1 MALQGT
7 LRDFGIADIFQL
19 IAHQQKTG
27 ILQLRRE
34 GDPVGLDVHFVGGLI
49 AASVSGGEPAGG
61 RLAEHLVRAGPLTP
75 ERLQQ
80 AKDQAQQELAKLRDV
95 LVDGGYVD
103 NETVCAV
110 EKLFALESIYELFG
124 WQDGHF
130 QFVQQ
135 SIEADADSFQPV
147 SAEHILMEGF
157 RMVDE
162 WPSIR
167 KTVPD
172 SSAKIQRLSAPK
184 PAPKAAADKKKA
196 AQTPV
201 DDIFADLKDDV
212 ESGDDGLSAEEA
224 KVLELS
230 ETGRTVQWVIDRSR
244 LGAFEASKAAAGL
257 VTKGYI
263 KLDVVGGQ
271 LEAAAAFF
279 ERGEISHRSPF
290 PLLAG
295 AALVTAVVFLAG
307 RRPLI
312 QSFAW
317 PFQLVRQIGRI
328 QAGQRLQ
335 QVREAL
341 EVYRLLKGSY
351 PESLEALEREG
362 ILSPGFFASDGALPY
377 VYQLKAEGAEGP
389 PYSLEALSP
398 GS

>member
-34 GDPVGLDVHFVGGLI
+34 GDPSGLDVHFVGGLV
-49 AASVSGGEPAGG
+49 AASVPGGEPAGG
-61 RLAEHLVRAGPLTP
+61 RLAEHLVRAGTLTP

-110 EKLFALESIYELFG
+110 ERLFALESIYELFG

-135 SIEADADSFQPV
+135 GIEADSDSFQPI

-172 SSAKIQRLSAPK
+172 STAKIQRLSAPK
-184 PAPKAAADKKKA
+184 PAPKAAGGKKKA
-196 AQTPV
+196 AQSAV
-201 DDIFADLKDDV
+201 DDIFADLKDDD
-212 ESGDDGLSAEEA
+212 EGGDDGLSGEES
-224 KVLELS
+224 KVLGIA

-244 LGAFEASKAAAGL
+244 LGAFEASKAVASL
-257 VTKGYI
+257 VTKGYL
-263 KLDVVGGQ
+263 KLDIVGGQ
-271 LEAAAAFF
+271 MEAAASFF
-279 ERGEISHRSPF
+279 EGGEVTRRSPF

-295 AALVTAVVFLAG
+295 ATVLAAVVFLLG
-307 RRPLI
+307 RRSLV

-317 PFQLVRQIGRI
+317 PFRVAGQIRQI
-328 QAGQRLQ
+328 QANQRLQ
-335 QVREAL
+335 QVRQAL
-341 EVYRLLKGSY
+341 DVYHLLKGSY
-351 PESLEALEREG
+351 PEALEALEREN
-362 ILSPGFFASDGALPY
+362 ILPSGFFASGGSPPY
-377 VYQLKAEGAEGP
+377 VYGLKAEGAEGP
-389 PYSLEALSP
+389 PYSLEALPP